1 MKRFRTGVRL
11 PSPPPKSKTRRKA
24 CLAFLDSTLVFKY
37 QAIVNIAAVFSMET
51 APIPDTRPELGYFYI
66 HILLFSFS
74 AHGIPGRIR
83 PQLSGDG
90 AAQLPVEAQ
99 IGAFGGPLGLLV
111 LLVFLPALALFVTAE
126 VIIGAVALT
135 GKHGAVL
142 LITEIGPAGKRC
154 VGRYKQALLE
164 SGLMI
169 PPAPYSFLSF
179 RVKISCSICNAAGF
193 SLLCFLRFLP
203 TVLLEFPIILP

>member
-1 MKRFRTGVRL
+1 M
-11 PSPPPKSKTRRKA
+11 
-24 CLAFLDSTLVFKY
+24 VFKY
-37 QAIVNIAAVFSMET
+37 QTIVNIAAVFSMKN

-99 IGAFGGPLGLLV
+99 ICAFGGPLGLLV
-111 LLVFLPALALFVTAE
+111 LLVFLPALALFVAAE

-154 VGRYKQALLE
+154 IGRYKQALLE
-164 SGLMI
+164 SGFMI
-169 PPAPYSFLSF
+169 PPASSSFLSF

-193 SLLCFLRFLP
+193 SLLCFSRFPSAVSLKF
-203 TVLLEFPIILP
+203 LIILP

>member
-1 MKRFRTGVRL
+1 
-11 PSPPPKSKTRRKA
+11 
-24 CLAFLDSTLVFKY
+24 
-37 QAIVNIAAVFSMET
+37 MENT
-51 APIPDTRPELGYFYI
+51 PISDIHPELGHFYI
-66 HILLFSFS
+66 HILLFSVS
-74 AHGIPGRIR
+74 AHGIPGRVR

-90 AAQLPVEAQ
+90 TAQLPVEAQ

-154 VGRYKQALLE
+154 VGRYRQALLE

-193 SLLCFLRFLP
+193 SLLRFLRFLP